1 MKKLISILLL
11 IAVLSISC
19 NASAEMLD
27 FSAMSFEELQA
38 MKTAVDKEYNAR
50 PESEGTTLV
59 SGKYYVGRDIKPG
72 LYFIAMV
79 HPSSSYGASFALY
92 ENAEILSKEE
102 PGYSKLAKENEYMP
116 LSGDPKSLSL
126 EEQNVLCIDGGPV
139 LLKASVFDPKE
150 YYSYEPPAGT
160 FVPEGNYT
168 VGTEIPAGRYII
180 YPGTVK
186 GGRYNAYGT
195 ITKED
200 GTTAKQT
207 RNKNDWGSAID
218 ISVVEPIHGDQIE
231 LFDGDIVEIGKSVIM
246 QKAQDLNFE

>member
-1 MKKLISILLL
+1 MKKLITTLLL
-11 IAVLSISC
+11 IALLIISC
-19 NASAEMLD
+19 AASAEIPD

-38 MKTAVDKEYNAR
+38 MKMALDKEYNTR

-79 HPSSSYGASFALY
+79 YPSASYGASFALY

-102 PGYSKLAKENEYMP
+102 PGYSKLAKENEYMS

-139 LLKASVFDPKE
+139 LLKASMFDPKD

-160 FVPEGNYT
+160 FIPEGNYT

-186 GGRYNAYGT
+186 GGRYNAYGV

-218 ISVVEPIHGDQIE
+218 ISVVEPIQGDQIE
-231 LFDGDIVEIGKSVIM
+231 LFDGDIIEIGKSVIM
-246 QKAQDLNFE
+246 QKAQKLNFE